1 MNDLKFKK
9 NNLFIENISI
19 KKLVKKFS
27 TPFYCYS
34 SNAIIQRFKKFELPF
49 KNSNTIICYAV
60 KANPNIAILKILS
73 NLGAGAEVVSGGEL
87 KRALKAGIEAKK
99 IVFSGVGKT
108 SNEIKLAIEKNILQ
122 INVES
127 VEELKLITKI
137 AKNLR
142 KKAQIGIRINPNID
156 AKTHTKI
163 TTGREEDKFGLN
175 IKTAEKI
182 FSNYRSNP
190 YIDVVGLSTHIGS
203 QITSLNPFRNAFLKI
218 KSLIN
223 KINKNEKIIKV
234 LDLGG
239 GVGINYKDQKVINF
253 NNYAKII
260 LNISK
265 ELDCNLIL
273 EPGRI
278 LVAESGILVT
288 SVLFIKKNKKKEF
301 AIIDAGM
308 NDLLRPALYDAYH
321 DVQSIKKI
329 SGKKKLYTIVGP
341 ICETADTFIKNK
353 SLNKLNA
360 GEILYF
366 KNVGAYGASMASS
379 YNSRPIIMELIVH
392 KNNFSVIRKEDTVV
406 KQISREKIPSWL
418 SKIK

>member
-1 MNDLKFKK
+1 MFTGIVSTTGK
-9 NNLFIENISI
+9 IA
-19 KKLVKKFS
+19 VKKSIGDAMRIKIESKSFDLNDIS
-27 TPFYCYS
+27 LGDSISVSGVCLTVVALDDRSFDTDVS
-34 SNAIIQRFKKFELPF
+34 IETLSKTTLGSKINNGNVNLE
-49 KNSNTIICYAV
+49 
-60 KANPNIAILKILS
+60 KAMK
-73 NLGAGAEVVSGGEL
+73 AGARLGGH
-87 KRALKAGIEAKK
+87 
-99 IVFSGVGKT
+99 IVTGHIDG
-108 SNEIKLAIEKNILQ
+108 LGL
-122 INVES
+122 VES

-353 SLNKLNA
+353 SLNKLNT